1 MKIKKLIKKREKI
14 IIKNRYA
21 REILLILLFYFMR
34 RRDLIS
40 NFRTENPNLLN
51 LIWEWMKIIGKKI
64 GSDYLV
70 KFIYL

>member
-1 MKIKKLIKKREKI
+1 MKKLIKKREKI

-21 REILLILLFYFMR
+21 REILLILLFYFIR

-51 LIWEWMKIIGKKI
+51 LIWEWIQIIEKKI
-64 GSDYLV
+64 GIL
-70 KFIYL
+70 II